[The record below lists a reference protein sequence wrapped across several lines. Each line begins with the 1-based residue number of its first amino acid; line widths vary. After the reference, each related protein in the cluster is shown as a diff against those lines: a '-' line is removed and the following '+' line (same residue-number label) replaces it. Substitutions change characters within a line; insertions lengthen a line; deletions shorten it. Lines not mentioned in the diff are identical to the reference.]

1 MDKSAMFLNYGQSPL
16 TKSRYWKYA
25 TKDIHPYGENAI
37 VAIMCYTGF
46 NVEDAIILNKGSLE
60 RGMFST
66 TKYEMYESF
75 EEIESIE
82 GVEIKTKFLDVERH
96 NVIRKKPGYDY
107 SELNE
112 HGLIRENTILD
123 DKKVIIG
130 KVNTNLNTLIDFQN
144 KKLFNAKN
152 GQRGAGKNKFGA
164 AGDDLIIEIPLGT
177 VIYDDLTDEELIDCN
192 EKSGEYLI
200 AKGGDGGLGN
210 AKFKSSTNQ
219 APRKCTPGFEG
230 ERRSVRLELKS
241 LADVGLVGFPN
252 AGKSTF
258 LNKVSS
264 AKPKIGDYPFTTLR
278 PHLGTIKGAESSYVI
293 ADIPGLIEGASDGA
307 GLGIKFLKHI
317 SRTGLLLIFVDLFPS
332 EDLDPVKQINLLT
345 NELDSFKDNLTQK
358 VSWIICNK
366 IDLIQEDEIAMI
378 RKEIETKLKRP
389 SKDIFFISA
398 ATGEGTKELLKSL
411 ETEVIGN
418 KKDLA

>member
-1 MDKSAMFLNYGQSPL
+1 MNFIDEAYL
-16 TKSRYWKYA
+16 
-25 TKDIHPYGENAI
+25 
-37 VAIMCYTGF
+37 
-46 NVEDAIILNKGSLE
+46 
-60 RGMFST
+60 
-66 TKYEMYESF
+66 
-75 EEIESIE
+75 
-82 GVEIKTKFLDVERH
+82 EIKAGDGGSGASSFR
-96 NVIRKKPGYDY
+96 
-107 SELNE
+107 
-112 HGLIRENTILD
+112 REKYIPFGGPD
-123 DKKVIIG
+123 GGDGGKGGDIYF

-164 AGDDLIIEIPLGT
+164 AGEDLIITVPLGT
-177 VIYDDLTDEELIDCN
+177 VIYDDFTDEELIDCN
-192 EKSGEYLI
+192 EKSGKYLI

-230 ERRSVRLELKS
+230 EKRSIRLELKS

-278 PHLGTIKGAESSYVI
+278 PHLGTIKGQESSYVI

-317 SRTGLLLIFVDLFPS
+317 SRTGLLLIFVDLYPS
-332 EDLDPVKQINLLT
+332 EDLNPVRQITLLK

-366 IDLIQEDEIAMI
+366 IDLIQEDKIKLIE
-378 RKEIETKLKRP
+378 KEINTKLNIP
-389 SKDIFFISA
+389 TKDIFFISA
-398 ATGEGTKELLKSL
+398 ATGKGADKLLKSL
-411 ETEVIGN
+411 ETEVLYN
-418 KKDLA
+418 KSDLA

>member
-1 MDKSAMFLNYGQSPL
+1 MNFIDEAYL
-16 TKSRYWKYA
+16 
-25 TKDIHPYGENAI
+25 
-37 VAIMCYTGF
+37 
-46 NVEDAIILNKGSLE
+46 
-60 RGMFST
+60 
-66 TKYEMYESF
+66 
-75 EEIESIE
+75 
-82 GVEIKTKFLDVERH
+82 EIKAGDGGSGASSFR
-96 NVIRKKPGYDY
+96 
-107 SELNE
+107 
-112 HGLIRENTILD
+112 REKYIPFGGPD
-123 DKKVIIG
+123 GGDGGKGGDIYF

-164 AGDDLIIEIPLGT
+164 AGEDLIITVPLGT

-192 EKSGEYLI
+192 EKSGKYLI

-230 ERRSVRLELKS
+230 EKRSIRLELKS

-278 PHLGTIKGAESSYVI
+278 PHLGTIKGQESSYVI

-317 SRTGLLLIFVDLFPS
+317 SRTGLLLIFVDLYPS
-332 EDLDPVKQINLLT
+332 EDLNPVRQITLLK

-366 IDLIQEDEIAMI
+366 IDLIQEDKIKLIE
-378 RKEIETKLKRP
+378 KEINTKLNIP
-389 SKDIFFISA
+389 TKDIFFISA
-398 ATGEGTKELLKSL
+398 ATGKGADKLLKSL
-411 ETEVIGN
+411 ETEVLYN
-418 KKDLA
+418 KSDLA

>member
-1 MDKSAMFLNYGQSPL
+1 MNFIDEAYL
-16 TKSRYWKYA
+16 
-25 TKDIHPYGENAI
+25 
-37 VAIMCYTGF
+37 
-46 NVEDAIILNKGSLE
+46 
-60 RGMFST
+60 
-66 TKYEMYESF
+66 
-75 EEIESIE
+75 
-82 GVEIKTKFLDVERH
+82 EIKAGDGGSGASSFR
-96 NVIRKKPGYDY
+96 
-107 SELNE
+107 
-112 HGLIRENTILD
+112 REKYIPFGGPD
-123 DKKVIIG
+123 GGDGGKGGDIYF

-164 AGDDLIIEIPLGT
+164 AGEDLIITVPLGT
-177 VIYDDLTDEELIDCN
+177 VIYDELTDEELIDCN
-192 EKSGEYLI
+192 EKSGKYLI

-230 ERRSVRLELKS
+230 EKRSIRLELKS

-278 PHLGTIKGAESSYVI
+278 PHLGTIKGQESSYVI

-317 SRTGLLLIFVDLFPS
+317 SRTGLLLIFVDLYSS
-332 EDLDPVKQINLLT
+332 EDLNPVKQITLLKK
-345 NELDSFKDNLTQK
+345 ELDSFKDNLTQK

-366 IDLIQEDEIAMI
+366 IDLIQEVEIRLI
-378 RKEIETKLKRP
+378 EKEINTKLNIP
-389 SKDIFFISA
+389 TKDIFFISA
-398 ATGEGTKELLKSL
+398 ATGKGTNKLLKSL
-411 ETEVIGN
+411 ETEVLYN
-418 KKDLA
+418 KSDLT

>member
-1 MDKSAMFLNYGQSPL
+1 MNFIDEAYL
-16 TKSRYWKYA
+16 
-25 TKDIHPYGENAI
+25 
-37 VAIMCYTGF
+37 
-46 NVEDAIILNKGSLE
+46 
-60 RGMFST
+60 
-66 TKYEMYESF
+66 
-75 EEIESIE
+75 
-82 GVEIKTKFLDVERH
+82 EIKAGDGGSGASSFR
-96 NVIRKKPGYDY
+96 
-107 SELNE
+107 
-112 HGLIRENTILD
+112 REKYIPFGGPD
-123 DKKVIIG
+123 GGDGGKGGDIYI
-130 KVNTNLNTLIDFQN
+130 KVNTNLNTLVDFQN

-164 AGDDLIIEIPLGT
+164 AGEDLIISVPLGT

-192 EKSGEYLI
+192 EKSGRYLI

-219 APRKCTPGFEG
+219 APRKCTPGFQG
-230 ERRSVRLELKS
+230 EKRSIRLELKS

-278 PHLGTIKGAESSYVI
+278 PHLGTIKGHESSYVI

-317 SRTGLLLIFVDLFPS
+317 SRTGLLLIFVDLYSS
-332 EDLDPVKQINLLT
+332 EDLDPVKQITLLKK
-345 NELDSFKDNLTQK
+345 ELDSFKDNLTQK

-366 IDLIQEDEIAMI
+366 IDLIQEDEIELI
-378 RKEIETKLKRP
+378 EKEINTKLNIP
-389 SKDIFFISA
+389 TKDIFFISA
-398 ATGEGTKELLKSL
+398 ATGKGTNKLLKSL
-411 ETEVIGN
+411 ETEVLYN
-418 KKDLA
+418 KSD

>member
-1 MDKSAMFLNYGQSPL
+1 MNFIDEAYL
-16 TKSRYWKYA
+16 
-25 TKDIHPYGENAI
+25 
-37 VAIMCYTGF
+37 
-46 NVEDAIILNKGSLE
+46 
-60 RGMFST
+60 
-66 TKYEMYESF
+66 
-75 EEIESIE
+75 
-82 GVEIKTKFLDVERH
+82 EIKAGDGGSGASSFR
-96 NVIRKKPGYDY
+96 
-107 SELNE
+107 
-112 HGLIRENTILD
+112 REKYIPFGGPD
-123 DKKVIIG
+123 GGDGGKGGDIYF

-164 AGDDLIIEIPLGT
+164 AGEDLIITVPLGT

-192 EKSGEYLI
+192 EKSGRYLI

-230 ERRSVRLELKS
+230 EKRSIRLELKS

-278 PHLGTIKGAESSYVI
+278 PHLGTIKGHESSYVI

-317 SRTGLLLIFVDLFPS
+317 SRTGLLLIFVDLYSS
-332 EDLDPVKQINLLT
+332 EDLDPVKQITLLKK
-345 NELDSFKDNLTQK
+345 ELDSFKDNLTQK

-366 IDLIQEDEIAMI
+366 IDLIQEDEIELI
-378 RKEIETKLKRP
+378 EKEINTKLNMP
-389 SKDIFFISA
+389 TKDIFFISA
-398 ATGEGTKELLKSL
+398 ATGKGTNKLLKSL
-411 ETEVIGN
+411 ETEVLHN
-418 KKDLA
+418 KSD

>member
-1 MDKSAMFLNYGQSPL
+1 MNFIDEAYL
-16 TKSRYWKYA
+16 
-25 TKDIHPYGENAI
+25 
-37 VAIMCYTGF
+37 
-46 NVEDAIILNKGSLE
+46 
-60 RGMFST
+60 
-66 TKYEMYESF
+66 
-75 EEIESIE
+75 
-82 GVEIKTKFLDVERH
+82 EIKAGDGGSGASSFR
-96 NVIRKKPGYDY
+96 
-107 SELNE
+107 
-112 HGLIRENTILD
+112 REKYIPFGGPD
-123 DKKVIIG
+123 GGDGGKGGDIYF

-164 AGDDLIIEIPLGT
+164 AGEDLIITVPLGT

-192 EKSGEYLI
+192 EKSGKYLI

-230 ERRSVRLELKS
+230 EKRSIRLELKS

-278 PHLGTIKGAESSYVI
+278 PHLGTIKGQESSYVI

-317 SRTGLLLIFVDLFPS
+317 SRTGLLLIFVDLYPS
-332 EDLDPVKQINLLT
+332 EDLNPVRQITLLK
-345 NELDSFKDNLTQK
+345 NELDSFKDDLTQK

-366 IDLIQEDEIAMI
+366 IDLIQEDEIKLI
-378 RKEIETKLKRP
+378 EKEISTKLNIP
-389 SKDIFFISA
+389 TKDIFFISA
-398 ATGEGTKELLKSL
+398 ATGKGTDKLLKSL
-411 ETEVIGN
+411 ETEVLYN
-418 KKDLA
+418 KSDLA

>member
-1 MDKSAMFLNYGQSPL
+1 MNFIDEAYL
-16 TKSRYWKYA
+16 
-25 TKDIHPYGENAI
+25 
-37 VAIMCYTGF
+37 
-46 NVEDAIILNKGSLE
+46 
-60 RGMFST
+60 
-66 TKYEMYESF
+66 
-75 EEIESIE
+75 
-82 GVEIKTKFLDVERH
+82 EIKAGDGGSGASSFR
-96 NVIRKKPGYDY
+96 
-107 SELNE
+107 
-112 HGLIRENTILD
+112 REKYIPFGGPD
-123 DKKVIIG
+123 GGDGGKGGDIYF

-144 KKLFNAKN
+144 KKLFNARN

-164 AGDDLIIEIPLGT
+164 AGEDLIITVPLGT

-192 EKSGEYLI
+192 EKSGRYLI

-230 ERRSVRLELKS
+230 EKRSIRLELKS

-278 PHLGTIKGAESSYVI
+278 PHLGTIKGHESSYVI

-317 SRTGLLLIFVDLFPS
+317 SRTGLLLIFVDLYSS
-332 EDLDPVKQINLLT
+332 EDLDPVKQITLLK

-366 IDLIQEDEIAMI
+366 IDLIQ
-378 RKEIETKLKRP
+378 KEQLKSIKEQIEKDLKIK
-389 SKDIFFISA
+389 SKEIFFISA
-398 ATGEGTKELLKSL
+398 ATGEGTKDLLKTL
-411 ETEVIGN
+411 ETEVVN
-418 KKDLA
+418 TKNELT

>member
-1 MDKSAMFLNYGQSPL
+1 MNFIDEAYL
-16 TKSRYWKYA
+16 
-25 TKDIHPYGENAI
+25 
-37 VAIMCYTGF
+37 
-46 NVEDAIILNKGSLE
+46 
-60 RGMFST
+60 
-66 TKYEMYESF
+66 
-75 EEIESIE
+75 
-82 GVEIKTKFLDVERH
+82 EIKAGDGGSGASSFR
-96 NVIRKKPGYDY
+96 
-107 SELNE
+107 
-112 HGLIRENTILD
+112 REKYIPFGGPD
-123 DKKVIIG
+123 GGDGGKGGDIYF

-152 GQRGAGKNKFGA
+152 GRRGAGKNKFGA
-164 AGDDLIIEIPLGT
+164 AGEDLIIMVPLGT

-192 EKSGEYLI
+192 EKSSKYLI

-219 APRKCTPGFEG
+219 APRKCTPGFQG
-230 ERRSVRLELKS
+230 EKRSIRLELKS

-278 PHLGTIKGAESSYVI
+278 PHLGTIKGHESSYVI

-317 SRTGLLLIFVDLFPS
+317 SRTGLLLIFVDLYSS
-332 EDLDPVKQINLLT
+332 EDLDPVKQITLLKK
-345 NELDSFKDNLTQK
+345 ELDSFKDNLTQK

-366 IDLIQEDEIAMI
+366 IDLIQEDEIELI
-378 RKEIETKLKRP
+378 EKEINTKLNIP
-389 SKDIFFISA
+389 TKDIFFISA
-398 ATGEGTKELLKSL
+398 ATGKGTNKLLKSL
-411 ETEVIGN
+411 ETEVLYN
-418 KKDLA
+418 KSD